1 MIDIKDIK
9 ALLNN
14 GLTPEQIAEMFDE
27 TLNAAYDEKVKEDEA
42 AAKAKAKAKE
52 TETQTKTTL
61 NDARAHLISAIGL
74 YNDVFKFGCFDEKAA
89 SALEETLK
97 ELEDYVMENR
107 ETIDMYVSLAN
118 SKKNKGFNIFDLL

>member
-9 ALLNN
+9 ALLDN
-14 GLTPEQIAEMFDE
+14 GFTPGQITEIFDE
-27 TLNAAYDEKVKEDEA
+27 TLNAAYDAKVKEDEA
-42 AAKAKAKAKE
+42 AVKAKVAE
-52 TETQTKTTL
+52 PQTKVAL

-89 SALEETLK
+89 STLEEMLK

-118 SKKNKGFNIFDLL
+118 NKYKKGKGFNIFDLL

>member
-9 ALLNN
+9 TLLDN
-14 GLTPEQIAEMFDE
+14 GFTPEQIAEMFDE

-42 AAKAKAKAKE
+42 AAKAKEAE
-52 TETQTKTTL
+52 SLTEVTL

-74 YNDVFKFGCFDEKAA
+74 YNDVFKFGTFDEKAA
-89 SALEETLK
+89 SALEEMLK

-118 SKKNKGFNIFDLL
+118 NKYKKGKGFSIFDLL

>member
-9 ALLNN
+9 TLLDN
-14 GLTPEQIAEMFDE
+14 GFTPEQIAEMFDE
-27 TLNAAYDEKVKEDEA
+27 TLNAAYDAKVKEDEA
-42 AAKAKAKAKE
+42 AVKAKE
-52 TETQTKTTL
+52 AETQTKITL

-89 SALEETLK
+89 STLEETLK

-107 ETIDMYVSLAN
+107 ETIDMYISLAN
-118 SKKNKGFNIFDLL
+118 KKYNKSKGFSIFDLL

>member
-9 ALLNN
+9 TLLNN
-14 GLTPEQIAEMFDE
+14 GFTPEQIAEMFDE

-42 AAKAKAKAKE
+42 AVKAKE
-52 TETQTKTTL
+52 AETQTKVTL

-89 SALEETLK
+89 SALEEMLK

-118 SKKNKGFNIFDLL
+118 SKKNKGFSILDLL

>member
-9 ALLNN
+9 ALLDN
-14 GLTPEQIAEMFDE
+14 GFTPEQIAEMFDE

-42 AAKAKAKAKE
+42 AVKAKE
-52 TETQTKTTL
+52 AETQTKTTL

-89 SALEETLK
+89 SALEEMLK

-118 SKKNKGFNIFDLL
+118 SKKNKGFSIFDLL

>member
-9 ALLNN
+9 ALLDN
-14 GLTPEQIAEMFDE
+14 GFTPEQIAEMFDE

-42 AAKAKAKAKE
+42 AVKAKE
-52 TETQTKTTL
+52 AETQTKTTL

-89 SALEETLK
+89 STLEETLK
-97 ELEDYVMENR
+97 ELEDYVTENR

-118 SKKNKGFNIFDLL
+118 SKKNKGFSIFDLL